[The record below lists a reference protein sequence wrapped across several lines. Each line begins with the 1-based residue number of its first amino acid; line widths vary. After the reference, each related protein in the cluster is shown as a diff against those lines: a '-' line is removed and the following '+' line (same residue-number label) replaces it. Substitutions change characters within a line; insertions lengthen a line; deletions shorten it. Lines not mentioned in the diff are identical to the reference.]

1 LELSNKTLTF
11 ARNMTNMD
19 LSKLVKLSTYAK
31 KKGVS
36 YEYIRQL
43 CNANQIESVV
53 IDGVRF
59 VVLDDKEN

>member
-1 LELSNKTLTF
+1 
-11 ARNMTNMD
+11 MTNMD

-59 VVLDDKEN
+59 VVLDDKGN